1 MDIFSK
7 STMVEFTI
15 ADMINLANDATR
27 LEVFAKLMADR
38 DDSKIIIE
46 VASSLTDILERIE
59 ESFNSEE
66 EGS

>member
-27 LEVFAKLMADR
+27 LEVFAKLMADQK
-38 DDSKIIIE
+38 DSKMIID

-59 ESFNSEE
+59 ESFNSDE